1 MNNRIAVILA
11 VLVSLSVGSI
21 ALAES
26 GERSKRDHYGL
37 FGGGFGES
45 GQLSDKMA
53 ERLGLDDTQR
63 QSVQNIQLAAEPEV
77 TALRERMQLN
87 RDKMKALEA
96 DDPNRSAAL
105 NAIAVEN
112 GQLAME
118 ATLLFDR
125 IRNEISAVLTDEQ
138 RAQIEQHLE
147 GRGKRGRKK

>member
-63 QSVQNIQLAAEPEV
+63 HFTSALAARGDAGLDDFGAYQNH
-77 TALRERMQLN
+77 TTNAL
-87 RDKMKALEA
+87 
-96 DDPNRSAAL
+96 SAAL
-105 NAIAVEN
+105 
-112 GQLAME
+112 
-118 ATLLFDR
+118 
-125 IRNEISAVLTDEQ
+125 Q
-138 RAQIEQHLE
+138 RLDALVRRD
-147 GRGKRGRKK
+147 GRGSNPTA